1 MIGSTPATTT
11 TAPSNNFSREQS
23 RVSSPAVPQMH
34 TLVNRARELIS
45 SNINTLSTSA
55 QRSLQQYPK
64 RRRLGHRYGKERE
77 QKPPETKTFELVC
90 LHKPS
95 SHALSGNLL
104 QDYQMTKEDICMS
117 GAVDLSTNDKESE
130 IRLKIWQ
137 VLVTRVPEIMSD
149 DFEFVKVLRKMVIT
163 PVVKEGQD
171 FDYKMIKTLI
181 GQGKMYIR
189 LNKSF
194 SQQTDPLWGADHE
207 TITNQVEDREAMS
220 SRMMVSDRVTVELI
234 EEDPVVPPEDDFL
247 AELRNIFPQH
257 EESQLASAC
266 IGVPNVH
273 AAIENVL
280 TSQTDGKQHN
290 NICLG
295 TGA

>member
-1 MIGSTPATTT
+1 MY
-11 TAPSNNFSREQS
+11 
-23 RVSSPAVPQMH
+23 VCVC
-34 TLVNRARELIS
+34 
-45 SNINTLSTSA
+45 NTLSTSA
-55 QRSLQQYPK
+55 QQSLQQYPK
-64 RRRLGHRYGKERE
+64 RRRLGHLYGKEKQ

-95 SHALSGNLL
+95 SHALSSNLL
-104 QDYQMTKEDICMS
+104 QDYPMTKDDICMS
-117 GAVDLSTNDKESE
+117 GAVDLSTNDKESD

-137 VLVTRVPEIMSD
+137 VLVTRVPYIMSD

-189 LNKSF
+189 LNKVF
-194 SQQTDPLWGADHE
+194 SQQTDPLWGSEQE
-207 TITNQVEDREAMS
+207 TIANQVEDRETMS
-220 SRMMVSDRVTVELI
+220 SRMMVSDRTVELI
-234 EEDPVVPPEDDFL
+234 DDDPVVPPDDDFL

-273 AAIENVL
+273 AANESIL
-280 TSQTDGKQHN
+280 SSQAEGKQF
-290 NICLG
+290 IG
-295 TGA
+295 TL